1 MASRDGLADTKKK
14 DLLNARSGR
23 KNWTATETIK
33 LLEKVR
39 EKKIVV
45 EGKFGPS
52 GGKVTDA
59 S

>member
-1 MASRDGLADTKKK
+1 MQGVGGKIGQLQKLSNYLKK
-14 DLLNARSGR
+14 
-23 KNWTATETIK
+23 
-33 LLEKVR
+33 LEK
-39 EKKIVV
+39 KKIVV